1 MTDEYIK
8 RPEFENFRDRV
19 DDGLTNIV
27 DKVTETERIMSTRV
41 TAAVRWLL
49 GIFGASVIA
58 VAGWYF
64 SNEERRDTQQVEQ
77 DRLIV
82 ENRVHRLE
90 TNKEIL
96 GIAQLIKAQAEKY
109 DIRDDAIISKIQ
121 HVEDEAQIQIDNIKE
136 SLDDHKKTP
145 HD

>member
-1 MTDEYIK
+1 M
-8 RPEFENFRDRV
+8 
-19 DDGLTNIV
+19 
-27 DKVTETERIMSTRV
+27 
-41 TAAVRWLL
+41 
-49 GIFGASVIA
+49 
-58 VAGWYF
+58 
-64 SNEERRDTQQVEQ
+64 
-77 DRLIV
+77 
-82 ENRVHRLE
+82 E

-136 SLDDHKKTP
+136 SLDEHKQAK

>member
-19 DDGLTNIV
+19 DDGLTSIV

-41 TAAVRWLL
+41 TTTVRWLL
-49 GIFGASVIA
+49 GIFGASVVA

-77 DRLIV
+77 DRLII
-82 ENRVHRLE
+82 ENKIQRLE

-96 GIAQLIKAQAEKY
+96 GIAQLIKAQAVTSE
-109 DIRDDAIISKIQ
+109 IRDESIISKIQ
-121 HVEDEAQIQIDNIKE
+121 HVQDEAQIQIDNIKE
-136 SLDDHKKTP
+136 SLNEHKQTS

>member
-64 SNEERRDTQQVEQ
+64 TNEELRDTQQVEQ
-77 DRLIV
+77 DRLII
-82 ENRVHRLE
+82 ENKIQRLE

-109 DIRDDAIISKIQ
+109 DIRDDAIINKVQ
-121 HVEDEAQIQIDNIKE
+121 HVQDEAQIQIDNIKE
-136 SLDDHKKTP
+136 SLDDHKQR